1 MASKIQKRNEQQYN
15 VEIARYSID
24 HFKIHTVK
32 AIFRLFSLLL
42 IANAANAQDHKFQVG
57 VNATPEFSHRV
68 LSGNSDAIQSI
79 FRPKLGY
86 AFGASFAYNFTN
98 NLGLEVGLQYTNKGY
113 KTDKLVF
120 SQHLGFP
127 WGNGNDYAVFY
138 YSHNYLAVPL
148 KLNVLLGKQKVRFLG
163 SVGIETWILLNATNR
178 QVEYK
183 DNKQVSSTSES
194 MNNINPVNISPIL
207 SVGIDWKLTDFLNL
221 RVEPTFRYG
230 LLNVTN
236 NSTEKLISAGL
247 NIGLY
252 YGF

>member
-57 VNATPEFSHRV
+57 VNATPEFSKINIDGIKGFY
-68 LSGNSDAIQSI
+68 L
-79 FRPKLGY
+79 PKFGY
-86 AFGASFAYNFTN
+86 TFGASFVYNFTN
-98 NLGLEVGLQYTNKGY
+98 NLGLEVGLQYMNKGS
-113 KTDKLVF
+113 KTEKIIFTD
-120 SQHLGFP
+120 HLGLP

-138 YSHNYLAVPL
+138 YSYNYLAVPL
-148 KLNVLLGKQKVRFLG
+148 KLNVLLGKQKVRFVG
-163 SVGIETWILLNATNR
+163 SVGVDTWILLNATIRN
-178 QVEYK
+178 VEYK
-183 DNKQVSSTSES
+183 DHKRVSSSSSSEL
-194 MNNINPVNISPIL
+194 MNNSNPINISPIL

-230 LLNVTN
+230 LLNVYNTT
-236 NSTEKLISAGL
+236 SSKMISAGL
-247 NIGLY
+247 NVGLY